1 MKKDETVL
9 ITGAS
14 GGIGL
19 ELSKHFAKNGYD
31 PVLVARSTDK
41 LKGLKDDL
49 SSQFGVKVIIISKDL
64 SDSKAPQEI
73 YEELK
78 KEAVNIDILVNNAGF
93 GGAGKFSETSLK
105 RELDIMTVNMA
116 VPVVLTKFFLP
127 GMLERKKGKILNVAS
142 TAAFV
147 PGPFMSIYYATKAFV
162 LSFSEALTNEL
173 KGTGVTVTALCPG
186 PTSTGFQKE
195 ANVESS
201 RLFSFNVSNAEDV
214 ARAGYKALMKN
225 KAVVIPGI
233 FNKLL
238 IQSARFAP
246 RKEVTAIAR
255 WMQENRNK

>member
-19 ELSKHFAKNGYD
+19 ELIKIFAKNGYD
-31 PVLVARSTDK
+31 MVLVARSSDK
-41 LKGLKDDL
+41 LREVKDDL
-49 SSQFGVKVIIISKDL
+49 LSQFGVKVIILSKDL
-64 SDSKAPQEI
+64 SNPKAPQEI
-73 YEELK
+73 YDELK

-93 GGAGKFSETSLK
+93 GGAGKFSETSLN
-105 RELDIMTVNMA
+105 RELDMMTVNMT
-116 VPVVLTKFFLP
+116 VPVMLTKLFLP
-127 GMLERKKGKILNVAS
+127 GMIERKKGRILNVAS
-142 TAAFV
+142 TAGFV

-186 PTSTGFQKE
+186 PTRTGFQKE

-201 RLFSFNVSNAEDV
+201 RLFSFYVSNAEDV
-214 ARAGYKALMKN
+214 AKAGYKGLMNK

-238 IQSARFAP
+238 IQSVRFSP
-246 RKEVTAIAR
+246 RRAVTAVAR